1 MPTKRYSTEQIV
13 SKLRQAE
20 EELSRGLRTPAM
32 CKKRGIS
39 EQTYYR
45 WRTKRSTI
53 RFSKR
58 WPRETSEPAETPAGG
73 GLGPPPAGRV
83 GAAGSLG
90 HAECWARRGRPT
102 GIGRGGRM
110 MSPTVGGPD
119 HRVGDAVWAVG
130 LSADYG
136 AVAWGGLAGESQ
148 ARGAAVAAGRV
159 ESPPEAAPTRA
170 VVAHR
175 RVVQSSMA
183 RLSPPRVGVCLSH
196 GTDA

>member
-1 MPTKRYSTEQIV
+1 
-13 SKLRQAE
+13 
-20 EELSRGLRTPAM
+20 
-32 CKKRGIS
+32 
-39 EQTYYR
+39 
-45 WRTKRSTI
+45 
-53 RFSKR
+53 
-58 WPRETSEPAETPAGG
+58 
-73 GLGPPPAGRV
+73 
-83 GAAGSLG
+83 
-90 HAECWARRGRPT
+90 
-102 GIGRGGRM
+102 M

-136 AVAWGGLAGESQ
+136 AVAWGGLAGKSQ

-183 RLSPPRVGVCLSH
+183 RLSPPRVGVCLSD